1 MIDTVT
7 TYIEAVTYSKSN
19 SAFLYRTLPFCTP
32 LLYPMIRRT
41 PTEVPLRQED
51 VADFVARLEEKRSG
65 SSSSTGQPTGAIG
78 SKYTSGQ
85 AKQKDGAASSQ
96 AVNMIEVNREARA
109 GMTRES
115 RLGM

>member
-1 MIDTVT
+1 
-7 TYIEAVTYSKSN
+7 
-19 SAFLYRTLPFCTP
+19 
-32 LLYPMIRRT
+32 MIRRT

-65 SSSSTGQPTGAIG
+65 SSSSTSQPTGTTGNKNA
-78 SKYTSGQ
+78 SGQ
-85 AKQKDGAASSQ
+85 AKEKVGAASAQ
-96 AVNMIEVNREARA
+96 AVNMVEVNREARA